1 MTFYCYSVGI
11 ISGTLIGTIGVILY
25 CLLIGG
31 LNGMPGWACGNL
43 VLGIIMGITFKC
55 VRKLKSPLMQDI
67 ISAIVIIIATAIAI
81 LGIKSGVEY
90 FLYYEPFLFR
100 VARNMYAFAA
110 DAFVIIVS
118 LSFCRLLESKLRKI
132 IKN

>member
-1 MTFYCYSVGI
+1 
-11 ISGTLIGTIGVILY
+11 
-25 CLLIGG
+25 
-31 LNGMPGWACGNL
+31 
-43 VLGIIMGITFKC
+43 MGITFKC

-118 LSFCRLLESKLRKI
+118 LPFCRLLESKLRKI